1 MIPNPADIPPPPAPP
16 PGQQTT
22 TPPPSSTSSA
32 SSASS
37 SPNGIATQELLRQSI
52 EAKDNAMKLI
62 SSVQNVVG
70 IAESAV
76 REQMA
81 ARPYVTMGAAAGIG
95 YVLAGGLAS
104 SVSRHLVRAGVKAGT
119 AFVVGLVLKK
129 VKDAA
134 EDAAEIAETPPEDL
148 ETVATPA
155 E

>member
-1 MIPNPADIPPPPAPP
+1 MIPNPANIPPSPTRPA
-16 PGQQTT
+16 GEQTT
-22 TPPPSSTSSA
+22 TTSTV
-32 SSASS
+32 
-37 SPNGIATQELLRQSI
+37 ATQELLRQSI

-81 ARPYVTMGAAAGIG
+81 ARPYITMGAAAGIG

-104 SVSRHLVRAGVKAGT
+104 SVSRQLVKVGTKAAT
-119 AFVVGLVLKK
+119 AFVIGVVLKK

-134 EDAAEIAETPPEDL
+134 ENVADIAQTPPEDL
-148 ETVATPA
+148 PA
-155 E
+155 AAE

>member
-1 MIPNPADIPPPPAPP
+1 MIPNAADIPPPPTPPP

-22 TPPPSSTSSA
+22 TSPPASQAAPSSV
-32 SSASS
+32 
-37 SPNGIATQELLRQSI
+37 ATQELLRQSI

-104 SVSRHLVRAGVKAGT
+104 SVSRHLVKAGT
-119 AFVVGLVLKK
+119 KAATAFVIGVVLKK

-134 EDAAEIAETPPEDL
+134 EDAADIAQTPPEDL
-148 ETVATPA
+148 PTPA

>member
-1 MIPNPADIPPPPAPP
+1 MIPNSANIPPPPSAPQAATNTNAP
-16 PGQQTT
+16 DTGTSKTT
-22 TPPPSSTSSA
+22 NEASA
-32 SSASS
+32 A
-37 SPNGIATQELLRQSI
+37 ATQELFRQSI

-62 SSVQNVVG
+62 TSVQNVVG

-81 ARPYVTMGAAAGIG
+81 ARPYLTMGAAAGVG

-104 SVSRHLVRAGVKAGT
+104 SMSRHLVRAGTKAAT
-119 AFVVGLVLKK
+119 AFVAGVVLKK

-134 EDAAEIAETPPEDL
+134 EGAAVEDL
-148 ETVATPA
+148 PTPA